1 MSSKDASKQI
11 PEADFPSLDA
21 HNQTTI
27 KGCCSSI
34 LLYVAYQKCLEGV
47 SIMCMPEDHAAKL

>member
-21 HNQTTI
+21 HNQTTL
-27 KGCCSSI
+27 K
-34 LLYVAYQKCLEGV
+34 VAVHQSYY
-47 SIMCMPEDHAAKL
+47 M